1 METLRNNLVV
11 VVFAALV
18 LLLGGCKSSGKAKPA
33 PELPQP
39 RSTPA
44 AEGTP
49 VPEETTSVAQEPGI
63 STSQI
68 SSDSVGSGELPA
80 DIESLNAKGYVK
92 DAYFESDKSELR
104 DDTREVL
111 ASDATWL
118 KQYPTIK
125 VVIEGHCDERNTAD
139 YNLALGWRRANAVR
153 DYLVTLGVSGD
164 RLTVISYGEERPFA
178 PGHDEASW
186 AQNRRVHFRITG
198 R

>member
-1 METLRNNLVV
+1 METLRKSLVMA
-11 VVFAALV
+11 VFAALV

-39 RSTPA
+39 RSTPV
-44 AEGTP
+44 AESTP
-49 VPEETTSVAQEPGI
+49 APDEATSVAQEPGI
-63 STSQI
+63 TTSQI

-80 DIESLNAKGYVK
+80 DIETLNAKGYIK

-104 DDTREVL
+104 DDTRELL
-111 ASDATWL
+111 ASDASWL

-125 VVIEGHCDERNTAD
+125 VLIEGHCDERNTAD

-164 RLTVISYGEERPFA
+164 RLSVISYGEERPFA
-178 PGHDEASW
+178 LGHDEASW
-186 AQNRRVHFRITG
+186 TQNRRVHFRITG